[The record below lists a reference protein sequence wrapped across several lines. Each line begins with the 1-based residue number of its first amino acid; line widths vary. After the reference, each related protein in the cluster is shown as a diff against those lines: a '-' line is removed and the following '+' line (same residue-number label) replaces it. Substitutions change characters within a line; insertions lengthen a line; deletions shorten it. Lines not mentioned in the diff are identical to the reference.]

1 MSVGWA
7 GFAATS
13 VALRLVNKS
22 RAKKLADMGPEEI
35 EEENRSDVRRGD
47 KKWTFVYGL

>member
-7 GFAATS
+7 GFAATAL
-13 VALRLVNKS
+13 ALRLVNRS
-22 RAKKLADMGPEEI
+22 RAKKLAGMTSAQI
-35 EEENRSDVRRGD
+35 EEENRSDERKGD